1 MPTYD
6 DEVKARL
13 LERTRQMLDA
23 TVDEVMTQSVLT
35 CDYNELVAA
44 GARIVLENT
53 ILGVLV
59 MRDGR
64 PFGMLTTFDLLNLAY
79 EEVFDP
85 KRDFLRLKVGELIAD
100 KPLVSVPTGT
110 RLREAL
116 NVMLDRNIRT
126 LPVIDDGVVRG
137 IVSMVDMMRW
147 YRDTHNEV
155 RTGKL

>member
-6 DEVKARL
+6 EELKARL

-23 TVDEVMTQSVLT
+23 TVDDLMTKNVLS
-35 CDYNELVAA
+35 CDYNDLVAG
-44 GARIVLENT
+44 GARQILEHS

-59 MRDGR
+59 MRDGKA
-64 PFGMLTTFDLLNLAY
+64 FGMLTTFDLLNLAY

-85 KRDFLRLKVGELIAD
+85 ERDFLRMKIGELIKE
-100 KPLVSVPTGT
+100 KPLVTVPPGT

-116 NVMLDRNIRT
+116 NIMLDRNIRT
-126 LPVIDDGVVRG
+126 LPVIEDGVVRG
-137 IVSMVDMMRW
+137 IVSMLDMMRW

>member
-6 DEVKARL
+6 EELKERL

-23 TVDEVMTQSVLT
+23 TVDDLMTRSVLS
-35 CDYNELVAA
+35 CDYNDLIAS
-44 GARIVLENT
+44 GARQVLEHS

-59 MRDGR
+59 MRDGK
-64 PFGMLTTFDLLNLAY
+64 PFGMLTTFDLLDLAY
-79 EEVFDP
+79 EEVFDAE
-85 KRDFLRLKVGELIAD
+85 RDFLRMKVGDLIKE
-100 KPLVSVPTGT
+100 KPLVSVPPGT

-116 NVMLDRNIRT
+116 NIMLDRNIRT
-126 LPVIDDGVVRG
+126 LPVIDEGVVRG
-137 IVSMVDMMRW
+137 IVSMLDMMRW